1 MFCVNVKSKEFKDA
15 CSRLNI
21 HPSSLEVIVFEY
33 LNNIDSNGFPSD
45 AYIMEKLQGVQMTNA
60 SNEQIQLWE
69 KIHSKPMVFK
79 TTEQVVAKIKELS
92 KYYTPESI
100 GSYRNN
106 NGDYVI
112 TVAEPTNQEAIE
124 KEIKSI
130 LANAPRNLEGQL
142 LAPNGNPTKLTE
154 RQYAHVRT
162 KAFKKWFGDWTK
174 ITQNEDGTWNIPN
187 DVSKIIDTETGEP
200 MVVYHGTPGD
210 TFYIF
215 DISHF
220 GATDGGSLGKGF
232 YFTPDKSYAEK
243 YGVNVN
249 SYFLNVRNPIN
260 AKLNEIEA
268 FVLGSKSKEGLY
280 ERIKLQESFS
290 SQEEMEAMYAIID
303 SISQEMINEVNSTY
317 DGSYYPTKGLSEYVA
332 TASNQIKSATDN
344 VGTFSAENDDVMY
357 SYNPSSGSQ
366 SSFNTRERVKNHYL
380 RTVSSSVE
388 RSIQTIEA
396 LQKVFTN
403 VRISTADSNWSDAG
417 ELIASSEIN
426 ELAQK
431 AKARYGNLADI
442 KIKRG
447 NGYYELQ
454 ITPKSREELESFYT
468 KRVLEYVR
476 GLSNSDILNE
486 LLTIESD
493 YYEDLAYHIRAKEIP
508 VIKEQI
514 AKKNANITAQEI
526 EEAVDF
532 LVSLENNPE
541 TNLYVNTCI
550 KWLKNGVIRLP
561 QDNDAILAIFK
572 MAREEGFDVQKL
584 KHPFDV
590 IRLKIEKL
598 GKEIV
603 PGKAINPREIPQFYY
618 SHSIEEIEGVT
629 IEIYDVENS
638 YEGQTAVAQV
648 LADTAP
654 KLPDGSWVLGNFTS
668 PWCLATFNYD
678 KTTGKATPS
687 TSARDT
693 YWYRYNAGKRQIAFY
708 NGIPIGFNSSSQ
720 RKDEWWDFYDRSH
733 DSVDAS
739 FIDARE
745 RELKLNTRTL
755 SDSIRYTNLGF
766 ADVSITNDGELE
778 AIRYPVLQYTYFFRN
793 NTSYYPEFPD
803 RFSIARSLESLL
815 ISIKLDDGDIFIK
828 DVHDTINPSID
839 ESKKQQI
846 QELIMRLNEAKK
858 IVNTEMP
865 HLIEECEFFAK
876 KLTPIPKDLELEI
889 LELQKFMYEEARF
902 IYEQLEKVAT
912 SILLDIKKQ
921 KTPEEIKS
929 ETLEG
934 PKIIPPKVAEAII
947 EYEELEP
954 FERQE
959 NVPDKITAENIFV
972 DVNTARETA
981 YMEYM
986 DPIEEEELEEVTKE
1000 VNVKSKSRLFTP
1012 RIIQRLL
1019 QVVKDR
1025 DYKALYNRLYK
1036 EEVNKDLENILKEI
1050 LSTYHFEVLE
1060 GNLREV
1066 FGDDILGATDFLNKV
1081 IYLAEEGDRNAITG
1095 VEEFAHAF
1103 IKMMGSVYHKAQN
1116 RGKFPESR
1124 VYSEIRDLVEGTTLY
1139 QQVYELYKDNPQ
1151 YQREDGSIDT
1161 AKIKEEAVG
1170 QALAAVILERY
1181 QIKTKTD
1188 KSFVEKI
1195 KQWFKDLL
1203 LFFKSKFGNSKERA
1217 KLDVKLNK
1225 IADSILNGSYQKK
1238 FLNKLN
1244 DKKFKLQN
1252 YTRTILDSVEKDGG
1266 ISLGIMQDAVA
1277 CGGIIT
1283 GSLSYRMQTSVYRA
1297 EEDSLHD
1304 IDIVFPLSTHG
1315 WHTRHPFF
1323 RNPNTVRGERIRSME
1338 DMLEEVASTEPL
1350 RRFKERQ
1357 PNTTLMYA
1365 YWGDKDILVVNAII
1379 SENEALKERFMS
1391 LTGNFASRL
1400 EHFTEEE
1407 RAQIRL
1413 VDFFFNP
1420 NDNVSEDIIQDE
1432 RFNLKLA
1439 NYRHSFKAKLK
1450 YGRAKD
1456 LYDYQTLNPA
1466 NRKYIID
1473 NPNIADRQL
1482 MWQKTLTTTEESNT
1496 ETTSKTID
1504 EQFMEDNQALI
1515 SQIEDLGNIGL
1526 SSSEIKHL
1534 GEQLMWWISD
1544 HLTWLQN
1551 NPSKLEETYG
1561 IKDKDAS
1568 LMSREELASLITP
1581 SQLMTKC
1588 VEAFTKRQFKSLS
1601 QKSKVRKIANN
1612 WRALMFLS
1620 AKTFADIEGFG
1631 IIDSAAGFNVLQR
1644 IQTLTEDYNNDND
1657 IDSITE
1663 TVGDIQEHWQVEF
1676 RTIDVMNAM
1685 TPEVRLALL
1694 QCYLLN
1700 KDGNPIISEYG
1711 IKERIKPRQAVNTIL
1726 RISQGQITVEGII
1739 KKLEEN
1745 RDQYPWFD
1753 QLIARL
1759 KDESGANSNFKSA
1772 FFSTF
1777 CKPFVAYS
1785 VVRKNPS
1792 TGNYES
1798 VIVNEFPA
1806 LREAMNT
1813 ITTQYKMRQH
1823 PMLGD
1828 TLNIDT
1834 FNAVKDIYTSLKDV
1848 KFEDVN
1854 TEELIDKLTYVYN
1867 ALGYYITPDLVSNII
1882 TEGNYK
1888 TIVEN
1893 LGYII
1898 NNLTEG
1904 YTNNDGTYDPFKFG
1918 RGNRNIITSTRAI
1931 IKIITDTLED
1941 TALSSTFDN
1950 GKMYQSYVTPS
1961 YLTKL
1966 MQKFTILSEEEFKK
1980 FMQEEYGQYGGW
1992 FTDSRGEYR
2001 LSWLRALNSS
2011 PEMRAIFKHKV
2022 QLNFNKRNYM
2032 RNMTDAE
2039 YTLSV
2044 ISEFFAESDKAIG
2057 NYNVAWYRVPMLSN
2071 KPSSEFIRFIA
2082 HKGSFYKD
2090 TITDNMHD
2098 IFLQELSRIQT
2109 VRMRSKGKKDID
2121 FIKNFDTNGAKFCF
2135 LDFFNE
2141 YLNGSQK
2148 NTPFGKILNKKLEG
2162 KELTEEEKALLIS
2175 ESKKIIKEYMTAK
2188 AKEVIQKW
2196 KEQGIVE
2203 QCAKIKGINTSN
2215 IESELENFIWN
2226 DALASMNIIQMT
2238 VTDIAYYK
2246 DAEDL
2251 QKRFAQIHSPGVRGN
2266 NAARDFDNNPVTDG
2280 YHRTLYLAD
2289 FEKVKSN
2296 IIENITIVFD
2306 RRIKE
2311 AEEAKRTTE
2320 VEYFKALKESL
2331 VGEDGA
2337 YRNINVTD
2345 AQGYC
2350 CATSYRKKALIFGK
2364 WNKAREEVYKRLM
2377 EGDYSTTDL
2386 EIAFQ
2391 PLKPFVYSQIPKS
2404 SGVSNAPMG
2413 KLKTPIQNKN
2423 SEYLL
2428 ILAGAILQNE
2438 DTGKPNLLRAIN
2450 EVMEESAEK
2459 SPTMGIDTIQFASAV
2474 KSSLTGVIDINN
2486 ATSVEEAKEI
2496 IRKAI
2501 YPDYKG
2507 DWQSYIPKAE
2517 YDERTVHKIPVEDYC
2532 IQQEVPPHFRDHD
2545 QAHGSQTRAIII
2557 ADLSEGS
2564 YTIKEGIV
2572 TKTVN
2577 REEFIKE
2584 YEQTIAAN
2592 IEEDINAL
2600 ADELH
2605 LVGSS
2610 PAERNIAISRIL
2622 QREIL
2627 SNPNRY
2633 GTDLL
2638 IACSVDSNGNFRIP
2652 LGDPIQAKR
2661 VEQLLN
2667 SIIKNRISKQKL
2679 PGGPVVQVSNFGT
2692 SKQLSIVFKGKD
2704 GKSLRQRAKGESES
2718 SYKEYLQKNQAGI
2731 AYMECFAPAYT
2742 LDLFKNFM
2750 DEEGNVDIEA
2760 IEATDPELLKMVGY
2774 RIPTEDKYSIAPLK
2788 IVGFLPKEAGDGIML
2803 PYDITLINGSDFDID
2818 KMYLMRKTLPIRVKK
2833 DKEFTHHLQAE
2844 VFNKL
2849 LSKAKQSKERY
2860 NIEKL
2865 QKEAWDKV
2873 NLFFSDTS
2881 TEEKR
2886 KQLGEYYSILSK
2898 AYRKYRYETVT
2909 PKRDRDI
2916 RNNKIIDMTY
2926 EVMTHESTA
2935 DKMLNPGGF
2944 DQQKKMGYVVEA
2956 FRNLYT
2962 EEMSESAILEL
2973 WEELQSKSIDELKEL
2988 SYKDKNLCFIDT
3000 HIQFYKQNAA
3010 AGTLIGVFAVHK
3022 VAHAIL
3028 GNDGFRYNGIEHPFT
3043 IAGNTI
3049 ANGISIDPE
3058 RDFTEQYIG
3067 KVLGS
3072 LVASAADAVK
3082 DPILNLMNINNNTA
3096 TVLCTMVRL
3105 GIPFDTAAMFL
3116 SQRSVAEIL
3125 QKHAKESLSS
3135 PTSLNEIIKKELK
3148 TLETEETITE
3158 NSEINTAELTREE
3171 LIVGLVTDNKAI
3183 KYKVLKMLSSLL
3195 DISKDVKSLSYPT
3208 RFNSIS
3214 NAVGPLIIDNLMMEY
3229 KLKKFPET
3237 ITSRDEVKI
3246 DLEGLLA
3253 RHPML
3258 KQFHRTVRMA
3268 AHIFHDMPAN
3278 SANFRDLLSNLPK
3291 NLKSRVTSDRK
3302 LLSMLSDFY
3311 QSYMLVSSET
3321 IDSSKLMWYID
3332 KYPAEFIKLLKEDES
3347 LKSNPLCAAIRLD
3360 VAKQSGRPILKI
3372 DTTGVDSDYK
3382 ESLMSGWAD
3391 LVKTH
3396 PNVAKD
3402 LFIYNFFRGGVV
3414 FNPQTFMG
3422 LVPYQVKENIEGY
3435 NESYSNPARIEPY
3448 IVIDQFI
3455 RNYSSNNQIIPT
3467 IKNLEGLSKLDKP
3480 VKLGDTVTIE
3490 NSKDLSAIGESTYFK
3505 VKSGNSYML
3514 FRVISNSKY
3523 SKVITR
3529 IAPLGNNGEY
3539 LELSTEEIKNSAEVS
3554 ALSDS
3559 VEEIDNG
3566 IGVINGSD
3574 AETEEVI
3581 TINDVT
3587 YTDET
3592 FTQFWSGK
3600 SEAEAREFTK
3610 KLKGQSSAYLSKIVS
3625 ILESKGIK
3633 VTEEMQNK
3641 IKELYNLTC

>member
-1 MFCVNVKSKEFKDA
+1 MFCVNVKSKEFKEA

-21 HPSSLEVIVFEY
+21 HPSSLEVIVFQY
-33 LNNIDSNGFPSD
+33 LNNIGPESFPSDEYIMSKLEGKAMTDASESQILLWEKAYSTSKVFSDRANVGAFIKEASKYFSPDSISIHRNNEGQYVARVTRPENNIDTLSTESDDIRFNIQTEEEIYDVLEFLSKKLKDSNGVS
-45 AYIMEKLQGVQMTNA
+45 L
-60 SNEQIQLWE
+60 
-69 KIHSKPMVFK
+69 IHKY
-79 TTEQVVAKIKELS
+79 EEEYYLS
-92 KYYTPESI
+92 KTAFGGMSSVSVGEAYDKIQTQLEYALTCYNLPINLFNITQGKSSRRITINNEALKDTISRNETLASLE
-100 GSYRNN
+100 GSFKS
-106 NGDYVI
+106 
-112 TVAEPTNQEAIE
+112 
-124 KEIKSI
+124 KEEYKKVKSI
-130 LANAPRNLEGQL
+130 LEFLAN
-142 LAPNGNPTKLTE
+142 K
-154 RQYAHVRT
+154 
-162 KAFKKWFGDWTK
+162 
-174 ITQNEDGTWNIPN
+174 
-187 DVSKIIDTETGEP
+187 TG
-200 MVVYHGTPGD
+200 
-210 TFYIF
+210 
-215 DISHF
+215 
-220 GATDGGSLGKGF
+220 L
-232 YFTPDKSYAEK
+232 K
-243 YGVNVN
+243 Y
-249 SYFLNVRNPIN
+249 
-260 AKLNEIEA
+260 EI
-268 FVLGSKSKEGLY
+268 
-280 ERIKLQESFS
+280 
-290 SQEEMEAMYAIID
+290 
-303 SISQEMINEVNSTY
+303 ISQEKAKE
-317 DGSYYPTKGLSEYVA
+317 LL
-332 TASNQIKSATDN
+332 KSKKIDN
-344 VGTFSAENDDVMY
+344 VNAFVQGDTCYFIEGRQLNVDIATEEMLHPFVASIRQLNTAAFKSLLRDAQRAFPRLRLEIARNYKGRPIEEIQEELVTQALSRAFREDIKN
-357 SYNPSSGSQ
+357 NPEGHSIKKL
-366 SSFNTRERVKNHYL
+366 VKNFIN
-380 RTVSSSVE
+380 RIVE
-388 RSIQTIEA
+388 IFQSFFGENNSEVITEYKTIVDEILEKEEITA
-396 LQKVFTN
+396 QDLQ
-403 VRISTADSNWSDAG
+403 ST
-417 ELIASSEIN
+417 ITIN
-426 ELAQK
+426 ELAEIVNSGLK
-431 AKARYGNLADI
+431 LYSPNIEGTRMNVESS
-442 KIKRG
+442 
-447 NGYYELQ
+447 YEL
-454 ITPKSREELESFYT
+454 
-468 KRVLEYVR
+468 
-476 GLSNSDILNE
+476 
-486 LLTIESD
+486 
-493 YYEDLAYHIRAKEIP
+493 
-508 VIKEQI
+508 
-514 AKKNANITAQEI
+514 
-526 EEAVDF
+526 
-532 LVSLENNPE
+532 E
-541 TNLYVNTCI
+541 T
-550 KWLKNGVIRLP
+550 
-561 QDNDAILAIFK
+561 
-572 MAREEGFDVQKL
+572 
-584 KHPFDV
+584 
-590 IRLKIEKL
+590 
-598 GKEIV
+598 
-603 PGKAINPREIPQFYY
+603 
-618 SHSIEEIEGVT
+618 
-629 IEIYDVENS
+629 
-638 YEGQTAVAQV
+638 
-648 LADTAP
+648 
-654 KLPDGSWVLGNFTS
+654 
-668 PWCLATFNYD
+668 
-678 KTTGKATPS
+678 
-687 TSARDT
+687 
-693 YWYRYNAGKRQIAFY
+693 
-708 NGIPIGFNSSSQ
+708 
-720 RKDEWWDFYDRSH
+720 
-733 DSVDAS
+733 
-739 FIDARE
+739 
-745 RELKLNTRTL
+745 
-755 SDSIRYTNLGF
+755 
-766 ADVSITNDGELE
+766 
-778 AIRYPVLQYTYFFRN
+778 
-793 NTSYYPEFPD
+793 
-803 RFSIARSLESLL
+803 
-815 ISIKLDDGDIFIK
+815 
-828 DVHDTINPSID
+828 
-839 ESKKQQI
+839 
-846 QELIMRLNEAKK
+846 
-858 IVNTEMP
+858 
-865 HLIEECEFFAK
+865 
-876 KLTPIPKDLELEI
+876 
-889 LELQKFMYEEARF
+889 
-902 IYEQLEKVAT
+902 
-912 SILLDIKKQ
+912 
-921 KTPEEIKS
+921 
-929 ETLEG
+929 
-934 PKIIPPKVAEAII
+934 
-947 EYEELEP
+947 
-954 FERQE
+954 
-959 NVPDKITAENIFV
+959 
-972 DVNTARETA
+972 
-981 YMEYM
+981 
-986 DPIEEEELEEVTKE
+986 
-1000 VNVKSKSRLFTP
+1000 
-1012 RIIQRLL
+1012 
-1019 QVVKDR
+1019 
-1025 DYKALYNRLYK
+1025 
-1036 EEVNKDLENILKEI
+1036 
-1050 LSTYHFEVLE
+1050 
-1060 GNLREV
+1060 
-1066 FGDDILGATDFLNKV
+1066 
-1081 IYLAEEGDRNAITG
+1081 
-1095 VEEFAHAF
+1095 
-1103 IKMMGSVYHKAQN
+1103 
-1116 RGKFPESR
+1116 
-1124 VYSEIRDLVEGTTLY
+1124 
-1139 QQVYELYKDNPQ
+1139 
-1151 YQREDGSIDT
+1151 
-1161 AKIKEEAVG
+1161 
-1170 QALAAVILERY
+1170 
-1181 QIKTKTD
+1181 
-1188 KSFVEKI
+1188 
-1195 KQWFKDLL
+1195 
-1203 LFFKSKFGNSKERA
+1203 
-1217 KLDVKLNK
+1217 
-1225 IADSILNGSYQKK
+1225 
-1238 FLNKLN
+1238 
-1244 DKKFKLQN
+1244 
-1252 YTRTILDSVEKDGG
+1252 
-1266 ISLGIMQDAVA
+1266 
-1277 CGGIIT
+1277 
-1283 GSLSYRMQTSVYRA
+1283 
-1297 EEDSLHD
+1297 
-1304 IDIVFPLSTHG
+1304 
-1315 WHTRHPFF
+1315 
-1323 RNPNTVRGERIRSME
+1323 
-1338 DMLEEVASTEPL
+1338 
-1350 RRFKERQ
+1350 
-1357 PNTTLMYA
+1357 
-1365 YWGDKDILVVNAII
+1365 
-1379 SENEALKERFMS
+1379 
-1391 LTGNFASRL
+1391 
-1400 EHFTEEE
+1400 
-1407 RAQIRL
+1407 
-1413 VDFFFNP
+1413 
-1420 NDNVSEDIIQDE
+1420 
-1432 RFNLKLA
+1432 
-1439 NYRHSFKAKLK
+1439 
-1450 YGRAKD
+1450 
-1456 LYDYQTLNPA
+1456 
-1466 NRKYIID
+1466 
-1473 NPNIADRQL
+1473 
-1482 MWQKTLTTTEESNT
+1482 
-1496 ETTSKTID
+1496 KTID
-1504 EQFMEDNQALI
+1504 EQYMEDSTALI

-1526 SSSEIKHL
+1526 SPSEIKHL

-1568 LMSREELASLITP
+1568 LMSREELTALITP

-1676 RTIDVMNAM
+1676 RTIDVMNTM

-1694 QCYLLN
+1694 QCYLLD
-1700 KDGNPIISEYG
+1700 KDGNPVISEFG

-1726 RISQGQITVEGII
+1726 RIAQGQITVEGMV
-1739 KKLEEN
+1739 KKLKEN

-1759 KDESGANSNFKSA
+1759 EDQSGANSNFKSA

-1792 TGNYES
+1792 TGVYES

-1828 TLNIDT
+1828 TLNMDT

-1848 KFEDVN
+1848 KFADVN
-1854 TEELIDKLTYVYN
+1854 VEELVDKLTYIYN
-1867 ALGYYITPDLVSNII
+1867 ALGYYVTPDLVSNII
-1882 TEGNYK
+1882 TESNYK

-1904 YTNNDGTYDPFKFG
+1904 YTKDNGTYDPFKFG

-1966 MQKFTILSEEEFKK
+1966 MQKFTILSDEEFKK
-1980 FMQEEYGQYGGW
+1980 FMQEEYGQYKGW
-1992 FTDSRGEYR
+1992 FTDSKGEYR

-2022 QLNFNKRNYM
+2022 QLNFNKHNYM
-2032 RNMTDAE
+2032 KNMTDAE

-2044 ISEFFAESDKAIG
+2044 ISEFFAESDKDIG

-2090 TITDNMHD
+2090 TITNNMHD

-2109 VRMRSKGKKDID
+2109 VRMRNKGKEDID

-2148 NTPFGKILNKKLEG
+2148 TSTFGRILNKKLEG
-2162 KELTEEEKALLIS
+2162 KELTEEEKSILI
-2175 ESKKIIKEYMTAK
+2175 EDSKKIIKEYMEAK
-2188 AKEVIQKW
+2188 AKGIIQEW
-2196 KEQGIVE
+2196 KAQGIVA
-2203 QCAKIKGINTSN
+2203 QCSKIKGINPAN

-2226 DALASMNIIQMT
+2226 DTLASMNIIQMT

-2266 NAARDFDNNPVTDG
+2266 NDARDFSNNKVTDG
-2280 YHRTLYLAD
+2280 YHRTVYLAD
-2289 FEKVKSN
+2289 FEKVISN
-2296 IIENITIVFD
+2296 VIENITIVFD
-2306 RRIKE
+2306 RKIKE
-2311 AEEAKRTTE
+2311 AEDAGRTTE
-2320 VEYFKALKESL
+2320 AESLKALKESL
-2331 VGEDGA
+2331 VGEKGA

-2350 CATSYRKKALIFGK
+2350 CATSYRKKAFIFGK
-2364 WNKAREEVYKRLM
+2364 WNKAKEEVYNRLM
-2377 EGDYSTTDL
+2377 QGDYTSTDL

-2404 SGVSNAPMG
+2404 SGVADAPMG

-2428 ILAGAILQNE
+2428 LLAGAILQNE

-2474 KSSLTGVIDINN
+2474 KSSLTGVIDIND
-2486 ATSVEEAKEI
+2486 ASSVEEAKER

-2507 DWQSYIPKAE
+2507 DWKSYTPKVD
-2517 YDERTVHKIPVEDYC
+2517 YDERTVRKIPVEDYC

-2557 ADLSEGS
+2557 ADLAEGN
-2564 YTIKEGIV
+2564 YVIREGKTTRIV
-2572 TKTVN
+2572 KK
-2577 REEFIKE
+2577 EEFIKE
-2584 YEQTIAAN
+2584 YEKTIAAN

-2600 ADELH
+2600 AEELH
-2605 LVGSS
+2605 LVGGS

-2638 IACSVDSNGNFRIP
+2638 VACSVDSNGNFRIP
-2652 LGDPIQAKR
+2652 LGDPVQAKR
-2661 VEQLLN
+2661 VEQLIN
-2667 SIIKNRISKQKL
+2667 SIVKNRISKQKL

-2692 SKQLSIVFKGKD
+2692 SRRLSIRFNAKSGNVLDTFEEWSSKKENKGK
-2704 GKSLRQRAKGESES
+2704 SIEE
-2718 SYKEYLQKNQAGI
+2718 YKEYIKENQAGI

-2750 DEEGNVDIEA
+2750 DENGNVDIEA

-2818 KMYLMRKTLPIRVKK
+2818 KMYLMRKILPIRAKK
-2833 DKEFTHHLQAE
+2833 D
-2844 VFNKL
+2844 
-2849 LSKAKQSKERY
+2849 
-2860 NIEKL
+2860 
-2865 QKEAWDKV
+2865 
-2873 NLFFSDTS
+2873 
-2881 TEEKR
+2881 
-2886 KQLGEYYSILSK
+2886 GG
-2898 AYRKYRYETVT
+2898 YETVT
-2909 PKRDRDI
+2909 PTRDRDI
-2916 RNNKIIDMTY
+2916 RNNKILDMTY
-2926 EVMTHESTA
+2926 EVMTHETTA

-2944 DQQKKMGYVVEA
+2944 DQQKKMGYAVEA
-2956 FRNLYT
+2956 FRNLYR
-2962 EEMSESAILEL
+2962 ENMSESEVLKL

-3028 GNDGFRYNGIEHPFT
+3028 GNDGFRYNGIESPFT

-3049 ANGISIDPE
+3049 SGGISIDPE
-3058 RDFTEQYIG
+3058 RDFTGQYIG

-3096 TVLCTMVRL
+3096 TVLCTMIRL

-3116 SQRSVAEIL
+3116 SQKSIAEIL
-3125 QKHAKESLSS
+3125 QKHAKESLDS
-3135 PTSLNEIIKKELK
+3135 PTSLNEVIKKELK
-3148 TLETEETITE
+3148 AIESEDTITA
-3158 NSEINTAELTREE
+3158 NSEINTSELTKEE
-3171 LIVGLVTDNKAI
+3171 LVVGLVTDNKAI

-3237 ITSRDEVKI
+3237 ITSRDGDKI
-3246 DLEGLLA
+3246 TLDDFLS

-3258 KQFHRTVRMA
+3258 KQFHRTVKMA
-3268 AHIFHDMPAN
+3268 SHIFHDMPAN
-3278 SANFRDLLSNLPK
+3278 SLNFRDLLSNLPK
-3291 NLKSRVTSDRK
+3291 NLKSRITSDRK

-3311 QSYMLVSSET
+3311 QSYMLISSEA

-3402 LFIYNFFRGGVV
+3402 LFIYNFFRGGIV

-3455 RNYSSNNQIIPT
+3455 RNYSSNNQIVPT
-3467 IKNLEGLSKLDKP
+3467 IKSLEGLNKLDKP
-3480 VKLGDTVTIE
+3480 VKVGDTVTIE
-3490 NSKDLSAIGESTYFK
+3490 NSKDLDAIGESTYFK
-3505 VKSGNSYML
+3505 IKSGNSYIL
-3514 FRVISNSKY
+3514 FKVTSSSKY

-3529 IAPLGNNGEY
+3529 ITPLGNNSEY
-3539 LELSTEEIKNSAEVS
+3539 LELSIDEIRNSAEITS
-3554 ALSDS
+3554 LTDS
-3559 VEEIDNG
+3559 TEESDNG

-3574 AETEEVI
+3574 TEVEETI

-3600 SEAEAREFTK
+3600 SETESKVFTK
-3610 KLKGQSSAYLSKIVS
+3610 KLKGQSSAYLSRIVS

>member
-33 LNNIDSNGFPSD
+33 LNNVDSNGFPSD
-45 AYIMEKLQGVQMTNA
+45 SYIMEKLQGIPMTNA

-69 KIHSKPMVFK
+69 KVHSKPVVVK
-79 TTEQVVAKIKELS
+79 ATEQATNKIKELS

-100 GSYRNN
+100 SSYRNN

-112 TVAEPTNQEAIE
+112 TIAEPINQESIE

-130 LANAPRNLEGQL
+130 LANAPKNSEGQL
-142 LAPNGNPTKLTE
+142 LAPNGKPTKLSE
-154 RQYAHVRT
+154 RQYAQVRT
-162 KAFKKWFGDWTK
+162 TEFKKWFGDWTK
-174 ITQNEDGTWNIPN
+174 ITQNEDGTWNIPD
-187 DVSKIIDTETGEP
+187 DVSKVIDSKTGEP
-200 MVVYHGTPGD
+200 KVVYHSSNIKNIN
-210 TFYIF
+210 IF
-215 DISHF
+215 RPSLSKFGF
-220 GATDGGSLGKGF
+220 GAGIFFSDSEEYSKFVTHTKFTYALFLGIKNPINTNNLEREKTSDLFLLEEPRSIQDWVEKFGTEEGYLEYFNSIKQRDGIIGE
-232 YFTPDKSYAEK
+232 DAEK
-243 YGVNVN
+243 PSRYKGTVEYV
-249 SYFLNVRNPIN
+249 VRNP
-260 AKLNEIEA
+260 
-268 FVLGSKSKEGLY
+268 
-280 ERIKLQESFS
+280 
-290 SQEEMEAMYAIID
+290 
-303 SISQEMINEVNSTY
+303 
-317 DGSYYPTKGLSEYVA
+317 
-332 TASNQIKSATDN
+332 NQIKSAIDN
-344 VGTFSAENDDVMY
+344 VGTFSTESDDIKFNIQTEEEI
-357 SYNPSSGSQ
+357 YNVLDFLSKTLKDPNGVRLIHKYEGEYYISKTAFGGM
-366 SSFNTRERVKNHYL
+366 
-380 RTVSSSVE
+380 SSVSVE
-388 RSIQTIEA
+388 EEYDKIQTQLEYALIRYNLPINLFNIIQGRASRRITINEGALKDTISRNETLASLEKSFESKEEYKKVKYILEFLANKTGLKYEIVSQEKAKELLKSRKINNVNAFVQRDTCYFIEGKQLNVDITA
-396 LQKVFTN
+396 EEMLHPFVASIRQTN
-403 VRISTADSNWSDAG
+403 PAAFKSLLRDAQRAFPRLRLEIARDYKG
-417 ELIASSEIN
+417 RAIEEIHEELITQALSRAFRENIKNNPEGNSIKELIKNFVNRIVEIFQSFFGENNSEVITEYKTRVDEILEREEISAQDLQSTITIN
-426 ELAQK
+426 ELA
-431 AKARYGNLADI
+431 
-442 KIKRG
+442 
-447 NGYYELQ
+447 
-454 ITPKSREELESFYT
+454 
-468 KRVLEYVR
+468 
-476 GLSNSDILNE
+476 
-486 LLTIESD
+486 
-493 YYEDLAYHIRAKEIP
+493 
-508 VIKEQI
+508 
-514 AKKNANITAQEI
+514 
-526 EEAVDF
+526 
-532 LVSLENNPE
+532 
-541 TNLYVNTCI
+541 
-550 KWLKNGVIRLP
+550 
-561 QDNDAILAIFK
+561 
-572 MAREEGFDVQKL
+572 
-584 KHPFDV
+584 
-590 IRLKIEKL
+590 
-598 GKEIV
+598 
-603 PGKAINPREIPQFYY
+603 
-618 SHSIEEIEGVT
+618 
-629 IEIYDVENS
+629 
-638 YEGQTAVAQV
+638 
-648 LADTAP
+648 
-654 KLPDGSWVLGNFTS
+654 
-668 PWCLATFNYD
+668 
-678 KTTGKATPS
+678 
-687 TSARDT
+687 
-693 YWYRYNAGKRQIAFY
+693 
-708 NGIPIGFNSSSQ
+708 
-720 RKDEWWDFYDRSH
+720 
-733 DSVDAS
+733 
-739 FIDARE
+739 
-745 RELKLNTRTL
+745 
-755 SDSIRYTNLGF
+755 
-766 ADVSITNDGELE
+766 
-778 AIRYPVLQYTYFFRN
+778 
-793 NTSYYPEFPD
+793 
-803 RFSIARSLESLL
+803 
-815 ISIKLDDGDIFIK
+815 
-828 DVHDTINPSID
+828 
-839 ESKKQQI
+839 
-846 QELIMRLNEAKK
+846 K
-858 IVNTEMP
+858 IVNSGLKLYSP
-865 HLIEECEFFAK
+865 NIESTR
-876 KLTPIPKDLELEI
+876 LNLE
-889 LELQKFMYEEARF
+889 
-902 IYEQLEKVAT
+902 
-912 SILLDIKKQ
+912 
-921 KTPEEIKS
+921 
-929 ETLEG
+929 
-934 PKIIPPKVAEAII
+934 
-947 EYEELEP
+947 
-954 FERQE
+954 
-959 NVPDKITAENIFV
+959 
-972 DVNTARETA
+972 
-981 YMEYM
+981 
-986 DPIEEEELEEVTKE
+986 
-1000 VNVKSKSRLFTP
+1000 
-1012 RIIQRLL
+1012 
-1019 QVVKDR
+1019 
-1025 DYKALYNRLYK
+1025 
-1036 EEVNKDLENILKEI
+1036 
-1050 LSTYHFEVLE
+1050 
-1060 GNLREV
+1060 
-1066 FGDDILGATDFLNKV
+1066 
-1081 IYLAEEGDRNAITG
+1081 
-1095 VEEFAHAF
+1095 
-1103 IKMMGSVYHKAQN
+1103 
-1116 RGKFPESR
+1116 
-1124 VYSEIRDLVEGTTLY
+1124 
-1139 QQVYELYKDNPQ
+1139 
-1151 YQREDGSIDT
+1151 
-1161 AKIKEEAVG
+1161 
-1170 QALAAVILERY
+1170 
-1181 QIKTKTD
+1181 
-1188 KSFVEKI
+1188 
-1195 KQWFKDLL
+1195 
-1203 LFFKSKFGNSKERA
+1203 
-1217 KLDVKLNK
+1217 
-1225 IADSILNGSYQKK
+1225 
-1238 FLNKLN
+1238 
-1244 DKKFKLQN
+1244 
-1252 YTRTILDSVEKDGG
+1252 
-1266 ISLGIMQDAVA
+1266 
-1277 CGGIIT
+1277 
-1283 GSLSYRMQTSVYRA
+1283 
-1297 EEDSLHD
+1297 
-1304 IDIVFPLSTHG
+1304 
-1315 WHTRHPFF
+1315 
-1323 RNPNTVRGERIRSME
+1323 
-1338 DMLEEVASTEPL
+1338 STE
-1350 RRFKERQ
+1350 
-1357 PNTTLMYA
+1357 
-1365 YWGDKDILVVNAII
+1365 I
-1379 SENEALKERFMS
+1379 
-1391 LTGNFASRL
+1391 
-1400 EHFTEEE
+1400 
-1407 RAQIRL
+1407 
-1413 VDFFFNP
+1413 
-1420 NDNVSEDIIQDE
+1420 
-1432 RFNLKLA
+1432 
-1439 NYRHSFKAKLK
+1439 
-1450 YGRAKD
+1450 
-1456 LYDYQTLNPA
+1456 
-1466 NRKYIID
+1466 
-1473 NPNIADRQL
+1473 
-1482 MWQKTLTTTEESNT
+1482 
-1496 ETTSKTID
+1496 TSKTID
-1504 EQFMEDNQALI
+1504 EQFIEDNQALI

-1694 QCYLLN
+1694 QCYLLD

-1753 QLIARL
+1753 QLVARL

-1828 TLNIDT
+1828 TLNKDT
-1834 FNAVKDIYTSLKDV
+1834 FNAIKDIYTSLKDV
-1848 KFEDVN
+1848 KFEDIN

-1918 RGNRNIITSTRAI
+1918 KNNKNIITSTRAI

-1941 TALSSTFDN
+1941 TVLSSTFDN

-2044 ISEFFAESDKAIG
+2044 ISEFFAESDKAVG

-2109 VRMRSKGKKDID
+2109 VRMRNKGKKDID

-2135 LDFFNE
+2135 LDFFND

-2148 NTPFGKILNKKLEG
+2148 NTSFGKILNKKLEG
-2162 KELTEEEKALLIS
+2162 KEPTEEEKALLIS
-2175 ESKKIIKEYMTAK
+2175 ESKQIIKEYMTAK

-2196 KEQGIVE
+2196 KEQGIVG

-2226 DALASMNIIQMT
+2226 DTLASMNIIQMT

-2266 NAARDFDNNPVTDG
+2266 NAARDFDNKLVTDG

-2296 IIENITIVFD
+2296 IIENIIIVFD

-2311 AEEAKRTTE
+2311 AEEAKRTAE
-2320 VEYFKALKESL
+2320 IEYLKVLKESL
-2331 VGEDGA
+2331 VGENGA
-2337 YRNINVTD
+2337 YRDINVTD

-2350 CATSYRKKALIFGK
+2350 CATSYRKKAFIFGK
-2364 WNKAREEVYKRLM
+2364 WNKAKEEVYKRLIQS
-2377 EGDYSTTDL
+2377 DYSTTDL

-2404 SGVSNAPMG
+2404 SGVSNAPMR
-2413 KLKTPIQNKN
+2413 KLKNPIQNKN

-2428 ILAGAILQNE
+2428 LLAGAILQNE

-2507 DWQSYIPKAE
+2507 DWESYTPKVD

-2557 ADLSEGS
+2557 ADLLEGS
-2564 YTIKEGIV
+2564 YTIKEGTV

-2577 REEFIKE
+2577 REEFIRE

-2652 LGDPIQAKR
+2652 LGDPVQAKR

-2692 SKQLSIVFKGKD
+2692 SRQLNIVFKGKD
-2704 GKSLRQRAKGESES
+2704 GKPLRQRAKGESES

-2750 DEEGNVDIEA
+2750 DEDGNVDIEA

-2818 KMYLMRKTLPIRVKK
+2818 KMYLMRKTLPIRAKK
-2833 DKEFTHHLQAE
+2833 
-2844 VFNKL
+2844 
-2849 LSKAKQSKERY
+2849 
-2860 NIEKL
+2860 
-2865 QKEAWDKV
+2865 
-2873 NLFFSDTS
+2873 
-2881 TEEKR
+2881 
-2886 KQLGEYYSILSK
+2886 GGG
-2898 AYRKYRYETVT
+2898 YETVT

-2926 EVMTHESTA
+2926 EVMTHESTV

-2944 DQQKKMGYVVEA
+2944 DQQKKMGYAVEA

-2962 EEMSESAILEL
+2962 EEMSESALLKL

-3116 SQRSVAEIL
+3116 SQKSVTETL

-3135 PTSLNEIIKKELK
+3135 PMSLNEIIKKELK
-3148 TLETEETITE
+3148 ALETEETITE
-3158 NSEINTAELTREE
+3158 NSEINTAELTKEE
-3171 LIVGLVTDNKAI
+3171 LVVGLVTDNKAI

-3229 KLKKFPET
+3229 KLKNFPET

-3246 DLEGLLA
+3246 DLEGFLA

-3268 AHIFHDMPAN
+3268 SHIFHDMPAN

-3291 NLKSRVTSDRK
+3291 NLKSRITSDRK

-3311 QSYMLVSSET
+3311 QSYMLISSET

-3347 LKSNPLCAAIRLD
+3347 LKSNPLCAAVRLD

-3435 NESYSNPARIEPY
+3435 NKSYSDPARIEPY

-3455 RNYSSNNQIIPT
+3455 RNYSSNNQIVPIIET
-3467 IKNLEGLSKLDKP
+3467 LEDLNKLDKP

-3490 NSKDLSAIGESTYFK
+3490 NNKDLSAIGESTYFK
-3505 VKSGNSYML
+3505 VKSGKSYML
-3514 FRVISNSKY
+3514 FRVTSNSKY

-3529 IAPLGNNGEY
+3529 IDPLGNNGEY
-3539 LELSTEEIKNSAEVS
+3539 LELNTEEIKNSAEVS

-3559 VEEIDNG
+3559 IEKIDNG

-3574 AETEEVI
+3574 TETEEVI

-3600 SEAEAREFTK
+3600 SETEAKEFTK

>member
-1 MFCVNVKSKEFKDA
+1 MFCVNVKSKEFKEA

-21 HPSSLEVIVFEY
+21 HPSSLEVIVFQY
-33 LNNIDSNGFPSD
+33 LNNIDAESFPSD
-45 AYIMEKLQGVQMTNA
+45 EYIMSKLEGKAMTDA
-60 SNEQIQLWE
+60 SESQILLWE
-69 KIHSKPMVFK
+69 KAYSTPK
-79 TTEQVVAKIKELS
+79 TFSDRDSLEAFIKEAS
-92 KYYTPESI
+92 KYFSPDSI
-100 GSYRNN
+100 SIHRNN
-106 NGDYVI
+106 EGQYVARV
-112 TVAEPTNQEAIE
+112 TKPENRAAYE
-124 KEIKSI
+124 KELKRI
-130 LANAPRNLEGQL
+130 LDNAPRNEQGQL
-142 LAPNGNPTKLTE
+142 LAPNGKPTKLSE
-154 RQYAHVRT
+154 RQYAQVRT
-162 KAFKKWFGDWTK
+162 KAFKEWFGDWTK
-174 ITQNEDGTWNIPN
+174 ITQNEDATWNIPN
-187 DVSKIIDTETGEP
+187 DVSKVIDPETGEP
-200 MVVYHGTPGD
+200 MVVYHHTDNPNLTEFSTDFPNYFSQSKGGTKKA
-210 TFYIF
+210 IF
-215 DISHF
+215 FDENPSGTLERKYDI
-220 GATDGGSLGKGF
+220 
-232 YFTPDKSYAEK
+232 P
-243 YGVNVN
+243 V
-249 SYFLNVRNPIN
+249 FLNIRNLTTYVGTKEDLHKKGTDYTAVVN
-260 AKLNEIEA
+260 ESAARDERFGGLHMSKFDDNRLLN
-268 FVLGSKSKEGLY
+268 
-280 ERIKLQESFS
+280 QEVW
-290 SQEEMEAMYAIID
+290 IIHD
-303 SISQEMINEVNSTY
+303 ANNV
-317 DGSYYPTKGLSEYVA
+317 
-332 TASNQIKSATDN
+332 KSATNN
-344 VGTFSAENDDVMY
+344 VGTFSTESDDIMY
-357 SYNPSSGSQ
+357 SYDPSSRS
-366 SSFNTRERVKNHYL
+366 SVSFNTRERVRNHYL
-380 RTVSSSVE
+380 RTVSTSVE

-396 LQKVFTN
+396 LQKVFSN
-403 VRISTADSNWSDAG
+403 IRISTADSNMSDANG
-417 ELIASSEIN
+417 FSAMED
-426 ELAQK
+426 AQK
-431 AKARYGNLADI
+431 LAAQARLKYGNLAEVRVI
-442 KIKRG
+442 EKK
-447 NGYYELQ
+447 GYIELQ
-454 ITPKSREELESFYT
+454 ITPKSKEELEKFYT
-468 KRVLEYVR
+468 NRVYEYIR
-476 GLSNSDILNE
+476 NLSNEDILNE

-493 YYEDLAYHIRAKEIP
+493 YYDDLAYHIKAKDIP
-508 VIKEQI
+508 VVKEQI

-526 EEAVDF
+526 EEAIDF

-590 IRLKIEKL
+590 IRLKIEKN
-598 GKEIV
+598 KKSII
-603 PGKAINPREIPQFYY
+603 PGKATNPREIPQFSY
-618 SHSIEEIEGVT
+618 SRSIETEEGIIEV
-629 IEIYDVENS
+629 YDVEDS
-638 YEGQTAVAQV
+638 YEGQAAVCQA
-648 LADTAP
+648 LADASP
-654 KLPDGSWVLGNFTS
+654 KGEDGSWILGDFSS
-668 PWCLATFNYD
+668 PWCLSTFNYD
-678 KTTGKATPS
+678 KNTGKATP
-687 TSARDT
+687 THGAVHT
-693 YWYRYNAGKRQIAFY
+693 FWPRYDKGKRQIAFH
-708 NGIPIGFNSSSQ
+708 NGMPVGFNSTD
-720 RKDEWWDFYDRSH
+720 KIDYGDEWWDYW
-733 DSVDAS
+733 DSPKTYLDAS
-739 FIDARE
+739 NITSRNRINNE
-745 RELKLNTRTL
+745 MQPISESLMK
-755 SDSIRYTNLGF
+755 TNLGF
-766 ADVSITNDGELE
+766 ANVYIDAGGEVYNISYNQGNYSFVFINNQGHIPN
-778 AIRYPVLQYTYFFRN
+778 IRVP
-793 NTSYYPEFPD
+793 
-803 RFSIARSLESLL
+803 FSIFSPSSSFNCHVAIFNSTGEIEITYKRKRIHIAIPQSRVEEIRKLSKLLMSKHEEFKEIKKTLENKCKPFAERLLPIPSELLNEIMTFSEEAQGEVDDIIKKLKKESEIILNDVENYIIEEERKKEEEARIVSPDIAEAVLESL
-815 ISIKLDDGDIFIK
+815 
-828 DVHDTINPSID
+828 
-839 ESKKQQI
+839 E
-846 QELIMRLNEAKK
+846 
-858 IVNTEMP
+858 
-865 HLIEECEFFAK
+865 
-876 KLTPIPKDLELEI
+876 DLEEGYI
-889 LELQKFMYEEARF
+889 EPREPMYVEPENRDTR
-902 IYEQLEKVAT
+902 V
-912 SILLDIKKQ
+912 
-921 KTPEEIKS
+921 TPEEYA
-929 ETLEG
+929 THT
-934 PKIIPPKVAEAII
+934 
-947 EYEELEP
+947 EE
-954 FERQE
+954 
-959 NVPDKITAENIFV
+959 
-972 DVNTARETA
+972 
-981 YMEYM
+981 M
-986 DPIEEEELEEVTKE
+986 DPIEENILNSTTEKI
-1000 VNVKSKSRLFTP
+1000 NKKSKYRRFTP
-1012 RIIQRLL
+1012 KILQRIL
-1019 QVVKDR
+1019 QSIKDI
-1025 DYKALYNRLYK
+1025 DYKSSYNRHYQ
-1036 EEVNKDLENILKEI
+1036 ETVNQDLEAKLKDILKH
-1050 LSTYHFEVLE
+1050 YHFEVLE
-1060 GNLREV
+1060 TSMREV

-1081 IYLAEEGDRNAITG
+1081 IYLAERGDRNAITG

-1103 IKMMGSVYHKAQN
+1103 VKMMGSIYHKPEN
-1116 RGKFPESR
+1116 RERFPETKI
-1124 VYSEIRDLVEGTTLY
+1124 YSEIRDEIGNTSLY
-1139 QQVYELYKDNPQ
+1139 QQVLERYSSDPQ
-1151 YQREDGSIDT
+1151 YQHEDGSPNLP
-1161 AKIKEEAVG
+1161 KIKEEAIG
-1170 QALAAVILERY
+1170 QALAAVLLDRY
-1181 QIKTKTD
+1181 EAKNRKD
-1188 KSFVEKI
+1188 KSFFDKI
-1195 KQWFKDLL
+1195 KQWFRDILTK
-1203 LFFKSKFGNSKERA
+1203 FKAIFVNSA
-1217 KLDVKLNK
+1217 YLDKQLMS
-1225 IADSILNGSYQKK
+1225 IADSILDGTYHKK
-1238 FLNKLN
+1238 FLQKVN
-1244 DKKFKLQN
+1244 DGNYKLQN
-1252 YTRTILDSVEKDGG
+1252 YTETIENSVAEDGG
-1266 ISLGIMQDAVA
+1266 LSLSIMQDAVA

-1283 GSLSYRMQTSVYRA
+1283 GSLSYRMQTPVYRA

-1315 WHTRHPFF
+1315 WHNRHPFF
-1323 RNPNTVRGERIRSME
+1323 RNPNTVREGRMRSME
-1338 DMLEEVASTEPL
+1338 EMLEEVNSTEPI

-1400 EHFTEEE
+1400 EHFTAEE
-1407 RAQIRL
+1407 REQIKL
-1413 VDFFFNP
+1413 VDFFFDP
-1420 NDNVSEDIIQDE
+1420 NNKVSEDTIQDE
-1432 RFNLKLA
+1432 RFDLKLA

-1456 LYDYQTLNPA
+1456 LYDYQTLNPV
-1466 NRKYIID
+1466 NRRYIID

-1482 MWQKTLTTTEESNT
+1482 MWQKKLETLDSTESNNPETEESST
-1496 ETTSKTID
+1496 GAVSKTID
-1504 EQFMEDNQALI
+1504 EQYMEGSTALI

-1526 SSSEIKHL
+1526 SPSEIKHL

-1561 IKDKDAS
+1561 IKGKDAS
-1568 LMSREELASLITP
+1568 LMSREELTSLITP

-1631 IIDSAAGFNVLQR
+1631 IIDSAAGFNVLQK

-1676 RTIDVMNAM
+1676 RTIDVMNTM

-1694 QCYLLN
+1694 QCYVLD
-1700 KDGNPIISEYG
+1700 KESNPVISEFG

-1726 RISQGQITVEGII
+1726 RIAQGQITVEGIVN
-1739 KKLEEN
+1739 KLKEN

-1759 KDESGANSNFKSA
+1759 EDQSGANSNFKSA

-1813 ITTQYKMRQH
+1813 ITTQYKMMQH

-1828 TLNIDT
+1828 TLNMDT

-1848 KFEDVN
+1848 KFADVN
-1854 TEELIDKLTYVYN
+1854 VEELVDKLTYIYN
-1867 ALGYYITPDLVSNII
+1867 AIGYYVTPDLVSNII
-1882 TEGNYK
+1882 TESNYK

-1904 YTNNDGTYDPFKFG
+1904 YTNDNGTYDPFKFG
-1918 RGNRNIITSTRAI
+1918 RGNKNIITSTRAI

-1980 FMQEEYGQYGGW
+1980 FMQEEYGQYKGW
-1992 FTDSRGEYR
+1992 FTDSKGEYR
-2001 LSWLRALNSS
+2001 LSWLRDLSS
-2011 PEMRAIFKHKV
+2011 HPEMRAIFKHKV
-2022 QLNFNKRNYM
+2022 QLNFNKHNYM

-2057 NYNVAWYRVPMLSN
+2057 NYNVAWYRVPMMSN

-2109 VRMRSKGKKDID
+2109 VRMRNKGKKDID

-2148 NTPFGKILNKKLEG
+2148 TSTFGKIINKKLEG
-2162 KELTEEEKALLIS
+2162 KELTEEEKSILIE
-2175 ESKKIIKEYMTAK
+2175 ESKKIIKGHMEAK
-2188 AKEVIQKW
+2188 AKGIIQEW
-2196 KEQGIVE
+2196 KDQGIVA
-2203 QCAKIKGINTSN
+2203 QCSKIKGINSNN

-2226 DALASMNIIQMT
+2226 DTLASMNIIQMT

-2266 NAARDFDNNPVTDG
+2266 NDARDFSNNKVTDG
-2280 YHRTLYLAD
+2280 YHRTIYLAD
-2289 FEKVKSN
+2289 FGGVISN
-2296 IIENITIVFD
+2296 VIENITIVFD
-2306 RRIKE
+2306 RKIKE
-2311 AEEAKRTTE
+2311 AEDAGRTTE
-2320 VEYFKALKESL
+2320 AESLKALKESL
-2331 VGEDGA
+2331 VGEKGA
-2337 YRNINVTD
+2337 YRDINVTD

-2350 CATSYRKKALIFGK
+2350 CATSYRKKAFIFGK
-2364 WNKAREEVYKRLM
+2364 WNKAKEEVYNKLM
-2377 EGDYSTTDL
+2377 QGDYTATDL

-2404 SGVSNAPMG
+2404 SGVADAPMG
-2413 KLKTPIQNKN
+2413 KLKNPIQNKN

-2428 ILAGAILQNE
+2428 LLAGAILQNE

-2474 KSSLTGVIDINN
+2474 KSSLTGVIDIND
-2486 ATSVEEAKEI
+2486 ATDVEEAKER

-2507 DWQSYIPKAE
+2507 DWKSYTPKVD

-2532 IQQEVPPHFRDHD
+2532 IQQEVPPHFRDHN

-2557 ADLSEGS
+2557 ADLADGNYVIREG
-2564 YTIKEGIV
+2564 
-2572 TKTVN
+2572 KTTRTVKK
-2577 REEFIKE
+2577 EEFIKE
-2584 YEQTIAAN
+2584 YEKTIAAN

-2600 ADELH
+2600 AEELH

-2638 IACSVDSNGNFRIP
+2638 VACSVDSNGNFRIP
-2652 LGDPIQAKR
+2652 LGDPVQAKR
-2661 VEQLLN
+2661 VEQLIN
-2667 SIIKNRISKQKL
+2667 SIVKNRISKQKL

-2692 SKQLSIVFKGKD
+2692 SRQLSIVFKGKD
-2704 GKSLRQRAKGESES
+2704 GKPLRKRAKGESEA
-2718 SYKEYLQKNQAGI
+2718 SYKEYLQENQAGI

-2750 DEEGNVDIEA
+2750 DENGNVDIEA

-2818 KMYLMRKTLPIRVKK
+2818 KMYLMRKTLPIRAKK
-2833 DKEFTHHLQAE
+2833 GEEFTHHLQNA
-2844 VFNKL
+2844 VFNKFI
-2849 LSKAKQSKERY
+2849 SKAKQEGRGYNVEKIKE
-2860 NIEKL
+2860 
-2865 QKEAWDKV
+2865 EAWEKV
-2873 NLFFSDTS
+2873 NIFFDKKLT
-2881 TEEKR
+2881 TEEK
-2886 KQLGEYYSILSK
+2886 KEKLGEYYTILSK
-2898 AYRKYRYETVT
+2898 AYRKYRYETIT
-2909 PKRDRDI
+2909 PTRDRNI
-2916 RNNKIIDMTY
+2916 RNNKILDMTY
-2926 EVMTHESTA
+2926 EVMTHETTA

-2944 DQQKKMGYVVEA
+2944 DQQKKMGYAVEA
-2956 FRNLYT
+2956 FRNLYR
-2962 EEMSESAILEL
+2962 ENMSESEVLKL

-3028 GNDGFRYNGIEHPFT
+3028 GNDGFRYNGIESPFT

-3049 ANGISIDPE
+3049 SGGISIDPE
-3058 RDFTEQYIG
+3058 RDFTGQYIG

-3116 SQRSVAEIL
+3116 SQKSIAEIL
-3125 QKHAKESLSS
+3125 QKHAKESLDS
-3135 PTSLNEIIKKELK
+3135 PTSLNEVIKKELK
-3148 TLETEETITE
+3148 AIESEDTITA
-3158 NSEINTAELTREE
+3158 NSEINTSELTKEE
-3171 LIVGLVTDNKAI
+3171 LVVGLVTDNKAV

-3237 ITSRDEVKI
+3237 ITSRDGDKI
-3246 DLEGLLA
+3246 TLEGFLA

-3258 KQFHRTVRMA
+3258 KQFHRTVKMA
-3268 AHIFHDMPAN
+3268 SHIFHDMPAN
-3278 SANFRDLLSNLPK
+3278 SLNFRDLLSNLPK
-3291 NLKSRVTSDRK
+3291 NLKSRITSDRK

-3311 QSYMLVSSET
+3311 QSYMLISSEA
-3321 IDSSKLMWYID
+3321 INSSKLMWYID

-3402 LFIYNFFRGGVV
+3402 LFIYNFFRGGIV

-3435 NESYSNPARIEPY
+3435 NESYSNPTRIEPY

-3455 RNYSSNNQIIPT
+3455 RNYSSNNQIVPT
-3467 IKNLEGLSKLDKP
+3467 VKSLEGLNKLDKP
-3480 VKLGDTVTIE
+3480 VKVGDAVTIE
-3490 NSKDLSAIGESTYFK
+3490 NSKDLEAIGESTYFK
-3505 VKSGNSYML
+3505 VKSGNSYIL
-3514 FRVISNSKY
+3514 FKVTSSSKY

-3539 LELSTEEIKNSAEVS
+3539 LELSTDEIRNSAEIT
-3554 ALSDS
+3554 ALTDS
-3559 VEEIDNG
+3559 TEEVDNG

-3574 AETEEVI
+3574 TEVEETI

-3587 YTDET
+3587 YTDES

-3600 SEAEAREFTK
+3600 SETESKVFTK
-3610 KLKGQSSAYLSKIVS
+3610 NLKGQSVAYLSRIVS

>member
-15 CSRLNI
+15 CNRLNI

-45 AYIMEKLQGVQMTNA
+45 SYIIEKLQGVQMTNA

-69 KIHSKPMVFK
+69 KVHSNPIVLK
-79 TTEQVVAKIKELS
+79 TAEQAAAKIKELS

-100 GSYRNN
+100 SSYRNN

-112 TVAEPTNQEAIE
+112 IVAEPINQEAIE
-124 KEIKSI
+124 KEIKGI
-130 LANAPRNLEGQL
+130 LANAPRNSEGQL
-142 LAPNGNPTKLTE
+142 LAPNGKPTKLTE

-174 ITQNEDGTWNIPN
+174 ISQNEDGSWNIPN
-187 DVSKIIDTETGEP
+187 DVSKVIDTKTGEP
-200 MVVYHGTPGD
+200 KVVYHSSNVENINIYRPSLSKFG
-210 TFYIF
+210 
-215 DISHF
+215 F
-220 GATDGGSLGKGF
+220 GAGIFFSDNEEYSKFVTHTKFTYKLFLNIKNPINTNNLEREKTANLFLLEDPHSIQDWVEEFGTEEGYIEYFNSIKQRDGIIGE
-232 YFTPDKSYAEK
+232 DAEK
-243 YGVNVN
+243 PSRYRGTVEYV
-249 SYFLNVRNPIN
+249 VRNP
-260 AKLNEIEA
+260 
-268 FVLGSKSKEGLY
+268 
-280 ERIKLQESFS
+280 
-290 SQEEMEAMYAIID
+290 
-303 SISQEMINEVNSTY
+303 
-317 DGSYYPTKGLSEYVA
+317 
-332 TASNQIKSATDN
+332 NQIKSATDN
-344 VGTFSAENDDVMY
+344 VGTFSTESDNIRFNIQTKEEI
-357 SYNPSSGSQ
+357 YNVLDFLSKTLKDPNGVRLIHKYEGEYYISKTAFGGM
-366 SSFNTRERVKNHYL
+366 
-380 RTVSSSVE
+380 SSVSVE
-388 RSIQTIEA
+388 EAYDKIQTQLEYALTRYNLPINLFNITQGRASRKITINEEA
-396 LQKVFTN
+396 LKDIISRSETLASLEKSFKSKEGYKKVKSILEFLANKTGLKYEIITQEKAKELLKSKKIDN
-403 VRISTADSNWSDAG
+403 VNAFVQRDTCYFIEGRQLNVDIATEEMLHPFVASIRQINSAAFKSLLKDAQRAFPRLRLEIARDYKG
-417 ELIASSEIN
+417 KAIEEIHEELVTQALSRAFREDIKNNPEGNSIKELIKNFINRIVEIFQSYFGENNSEVITEYKTRVDEILKREEIAAQDLQSTITIN
-426 ELAQK
+426 ELA
-431 AKARYGNLADI
+431 
-442 KIKRG
+442 
-447 NGYYELQ
+447 
-454 ITPKSREELESFYT
+454 
-468 KRVLEYVR
+468 
-476 GLSNSDILNE
+476 
-486 LLTIESD
+486 
-493 YYEDLAYHIRAKEIP
+493 
-508 VIKEQI
+508 
-514 AKKNANITAQEI
+514 
-526 EEAVDF
+526 
-532 LVSLENNPE
+532 
-541 TNLYVNTCI
+541 
-550 KWLKNGVIRLP
+550 
-561 QDNDAILAIFK
+561 
-572 MAREEGFDVQKL
+572 
-584 KHPFDV
+584 
-590 IRLKIEKL
+590 
-598 GKEIV
+598 
-603 PGKAINPREIPQFYY
+603 
-618 SHSIEEIEGVT
+618 
-629 IEIYDVENS
+629 
-638 YEGQTAVAQV
+638 
-648 LADTAP
+648 
-654 KLPDGSWVLGNFTS
+654 
-668 PWCLATFNYD
+668 
-678 KTTGKATPS
+678 
-687 TSARDT
+687 
-693 YWYRYNAGKRQIAFY
+693 
-708 NGIPIGFNSSSQ
+708 
-720 RKDEWWDFYDRSH
+720 
-733 DSVDAS
+733 
-739 FIDARE
+739 
-745 RELKLNTRTL
+745 
-755 SDSIRYTNLGF
+755 
-766 ADVSITNDGELE
+766 
-778 AIRYPVLQYTYFFRN
+778 
-793 NTSYYPEFPD
+793 
-803 RFSIARSLESLL
+803 
-815 ISIKLDDGDIFIK
+815 
-828 DVHDTINPSID
+828 
-839 ESKKQQI
+839 
-846 QELIMRLNEAKK
+846 K
-858 IVNTEMP
+858 IVNSG
-865 HLIEECEFFAK
+865 L
-876 KLTPIPKDLELEI
+876 KLYSP
-889 LELQKFMYEEARF
+889 
-902 IYEQLEKVAT
+902 
-912 SILLDIKKQ
+912 
-921 KTPEEIKS
+921 
-929 ETLEG
+929 
-934 PKIIPPKVAEAII
+934 
-947 EYEELEP
+947 
-954 FERQE
+954 
-959 NVPDKITAENIFV
+959 NI
-972 DVNTARETA
+972 
-981 YMEYM
+981 
-986 DPIEEEELEEVTKE
+986 
-1000 VNVKSKSRLFTP
+1000 
-1012 RIIQRLL
+1012 
-1019 QVVKDR
+1019 
-1025 DYKALYNRLYK
+1025 
-1036 EEVNKDLENILKEI
+1036 
-1050 LSTYHFEVLE
+1050 
-1060 GNLREV
+1060 
-1066 FGDDILGATDFLNKV
+1066 
-1081 IYLAEEGDRNAITG
+1081 
-1095 VEEFAHAF
+1095 
-1103 IKMMGSVYHKAQN
+1103 
-1116 RGKFPESR
+1116 
-1124 VYSEIRDLVEGTTLY
+1124 EGTRL
-1139 QQVYELYKDNPQ
+1139 N
-1151 YQREDGSIDT
+1151 
-1161 AKIKEEAVG
+1161 
-1170 QALAAVILERY
+1170 LE
-1181 QIKTKTD
+1181 
-1188 KSFVEKI
+1188 
-1195 KQWFKDLL
+1195 
-1203 LFFKSKFGNSKERA
+1203 
-1217 KLDVKLNK
+1217 
-1225 IADSILNGSYQKK
+1225 
-1238 FLNKLN
+1238 
-1244 DKKFKLQN
+1244 
-1252 YTRTILDSVEKDGG
+1252 
-1266 ISLGIMQDAVA
+1266 
-1277 CGGIIT
+1277 
-1283 GSLSYRMQTSVYRA
+1283 
-1297 EEDSLHD
+1297 
-1304 IDIVFPLSTHG
+1304 
-1315 WHTRHPFF
+1315 
-1323 RNPNTVRGERIRSME
+1323 
-1338 DMLEEVASTEPL
+1338 STE
-1350 RRFKERQ
+1350 
-1357 PNTTLMYA
+1357 
-1365 YWGDKDILVVNAII
+1365 I
-1379 SENEALKERFMS
+1379 
-1391 LTGNFASRL
+1391 
-1400 EHFTEEE
+1400 
-1407 RAQIRL
+1407 
-1413 VDFFFNP
+1413 
-1420 NDNVSEDIIQDE
+1420 
-1432 RFNLKLA
+1432 
-1439 NYRHSFKAKLK
+1439 
-1450 YGRAKD
+1450 
-1456 LYDYQTLNPA
+1456 
-1466 NRKYIID
+1466 
-1473 NPNIADRQL
+1473 
-1482 MWQKTLTTTEESNT
+1482 
-1496 ETTSKTID
+1496 TSKTID

-1561 IKDKDAS
+1561 IKKDAS

-1663 TVGDIQEHWQVEF
+1663 TVGDIQEHWRVEF

-1685 TPEVRLALL
+1685 TPEIRLALL
-1694 QCYLLN
+1694 QCYLLD
-1700 KDGNPIISEYG
+1700 KDSNPIISEYG

-1739 KKLEEN
+1739 RKLEEN

-1828 TLNIDT
+1828 TLNTDT

-1848 KFEDVN
+1848 KFEDIN

-1867 ALGYYITPDLVSNII
+1867 ALGYYITPDLVSNIL

-1918 RGNRNIITSTRAI
+1918 RNNRNIITSTRAI

-1980 FMQEEYGQYGGW
+1980 FMQEEYGQYEGW

-2071 KPSSEFIRFIA
+2071 KPSSEFIKFIA

-2148 NTPFGKILNKKLEG
+2148 NTPFGKLLNKKLEG

-2175 ESKKIIKEYMTAK
+2175 ESKQIIKEYMTTK

-2226 DALASMNIIQMT
+2226 DTLASMNIIQIT

-2306 RRIKE
+2306 RKIKE
-2311 AEEAKRTTE
+2311 AEEAKHTTE
-2320 VEYFKALKESL
+2320 VEYLKALKESL
-2331 VGEDGA
+2331 VGENGA
-2337 YRNINVTD
+2337 YRDINVTD

-2364 WNKAREEVYKRLM
+2364 WNKAKEEVYKRLM
-2377 EGDYSTTDL
+2377 QGDYSTTDL

-2428 ILAGAILQNE
+2428 LLAGAILQNE

-2486 ATSVEEAKEI
+2486 ATNAEEAKER

-2507 DWQSYIPKAE
+2507 DWKSYTPKVD

-2557 ADLSEGS
+2557 ADLSEGT

-2638 IACSVDSNGNFRIP
+2638 VACSVDSDGNFRIP

-2692 SKQLSIVFKGKD
+2692 SRQLSIVFKGKD

-2750 DEEGNVDIEA
+2750 DEDGNVDIEA

-2833 DKEFTHHLQAE
+2833 DKEFTHHLQSE

-2860 NIEKL
+2860 NIEQL

-2886 KQLGEYYSILSK
+2886 KQLGEYYAILSK
-2898 AYRKYRYETVT
+2898 AYRKYRYETVI

-2926 EVMTHESTA
+2926 EVMTHESTV

-2944 DQQKKMGYVVEA
+2944 DQQKKMGYAVEA
-2956 FRNLYT
+2956 FRSLYT
-2962 EEMSESAILEL
+2962 EEMSESTFLKL

-3010 AGTLIGVFAVHK
+3010 ASTLIGVFAVHK

-3116 SQRSVAEIL
+3116 SQKSVAEIL

-3291 NLKSRVTSDRK
+3291 NLKSRITSDRK

-3396 PNVAKD
+3396 PNVAKN

-3455 RNYSSNNQIIPT
+3455 RNYSSNNQIVPI
-3467 IKNLEGLSKLDKP
+3467 IKSLEGLNKLDKP

-3529 IAPLGNNGEY
+3529 IDPLGNNGEY
-3539 LELSTEEIKNSAEVS
+3539 LELSTEEIRNSAEVS

-3559 VEEIDNG
+3559 IEEIDNG
-3566 IGVINGSD
+3566 IGDINGSD
-3574 AETEEVI
+3574 VETEEVI

-3600 SEAEAREFTK
+3600 SEAEAKEFTK
-3610 KLKGQSSAYLSKIVS
+3610 RLKGQSSAYLSKIVS
-3625 ILESKGIK
+3625 ILDGKGIK

>member
-1 MFCVNVKSKEFKDA
+1 MFCVNVKSKEFKGA

-33 LNNIDSNGFPSD
+33 LNNVDSNGFPSD
-45 AYIMEKLQGVQMTNA
+45 SYIMEKLQGIPMTNA

-69 KIHSKPMVFK
+69 KVHSKPMVFK
-79 TTEQVVAKIKELS
+79 TAEQVAAKIKELS
-92 KYYTPESI
+92 KYYAPESI
-100 GSYRNN
+100 SSYRNN

-112 TVAEPTNQEAIE
+112 TVAEPN
-124 KEIKSI
+124 
-130 LANAPRNLEGQL
+130 
-142 LAPNGNPTKLTE
+142 
-154 RQYAHVRT
+154 
-162 KAFKKWFGDWTK
+162 
-174 ITQNEDGTWNIPN
+174 
-187 DVSKIIDTETGEP
+187 
-200 MVVYHGTPGD
+200 
-210 TFYIF
+210 
-215 DISHF
+215 
-220 GATDGGSLGKGF
+220 
-232 YFTPDKSYAEK
+232 
-243 YGVNVN
+243 
-249 SYFLNVRNPIN
+249 
-260 AKLNEIEA
+260 
-268 FVLGSKSKEGLY
+268 
-280 ERIKLQESFS
+280 
-290 SQEEMEAMYAIID
+290 
-303 SISQEMINEVNSTY
+303 
-317 DGSYYPTKGLSEYVA
+317 
-332 TASNQIKSATDN
+332 
-344 VGTFSAENDDVMY
+344 
-357 SYNPSSGSQ
+357 
-366 SSFNTRERVKNHYL
+366 L
-380 RTVSSSVE
+380 RTVSTSVE
-388 RSIQTIEA
+388 RSIQTIE
-396 LQKVFTN
+396 
-403 VRISTADSNWSDAG
+403 
-417 ELIASSEIN
+417 
-426 ELAQK
+426 
-431 AKARYGNLADI
+431 
-442 KIKRG
+442 
-447 NGYYELQ
+447 
-454 ITPKSREELESFYT
+454 
-468 KRVLEYVR
+468 
-476 GLSNSDILNE
+476 
-486 LLTIESD
+486 
-493 YYEDLAYHIRAKEIP
+493 
-508 VIKEQI
+508 
-514 AKKNANITAQEI
+514 
-526 EEAVDF
+526 
-532 LVSLENNPE
+532 
-541 TNLYVNTCI
+541 
-550 KWLKNGVIRLP
+550 
-561 QDNDAILAIFK
+561 
-572 MAREEGFDVQKL
+572 EG
-584 KHPFDV
+584 
-590 IRLKIEKL
+590 
-598 GKEIV
+598 
-603 PGKAINPREIPQFYY
+603 
-618 SHSIEEIEGVT
+618 
-629 IEIYDVENS
+629 
-638 YEGQTAVAQV
+638 
-648 LADTAP
+648 
-654 KLPDGSWVLGNFTS
+654 
-668 PWCLATFNYD
+668 
-678 KTTGKATPS
+678 
-687 TSARDT
+687 
-693 YWYRYNAGKRQIAFY
+693 
-708 NGIPIGFNSSSQ
+708 
-720 RKDEWWDFYDRSH
+720 
-733 DSVDAS
+733 
-739 FIDARE
+739 
-745 RELKLNTRTL
+745 
-755 SDSIRYTNLGF
+755 
-766 ADVSITNDGELE
+766 
-778 AIRYPVLQYTYFFRN
+778 
-793 NTSYYPEFPD
+793 
-803 RFSIARSLESLL
+803 
-815 ISIKLDDGDIFIK
+815 
-828 DVHDTINPSID
+828 
-839 ESKKQQI
+839 
-846 QELIMRLNEAKK
+846 
-858 IVNTEMP
+858 
-865 HLIEECEFFAK
+865 
-876 KLTPIPKDLELEI
+876 
-889 LELQKFMYEEARF
+889 
-902 IYEQLEKVAT
+902 
-912 SILLDIKKQ
+912 
-921 KTPEEIKS
+921 
-929 ETLEG
+929 
-934 PKIIPPKVAEAII
+934 
-947 EYEELEP
+947 
-954 FERQE
+954 
-959 NVPDKITAENIFV
+959 
-972 DVNTARETA
+972 
-981 YMEYM
+981 
-986 DPIEEEELEEVTKE
+986 
-1000 VNVKSKSRLFTP
+1000 
-1012 RIIQRLL
+1012 
-1019 QVVKDR
+1019 
-1025 DYKALYNRLYK
+1025 
-1036 EEVNKDLENILKEI
+1036 
-1050 LSTYHFEVLE
+1050 
-1060 GNLREV
+1060 
-1066 FGDDILGATDFLNKV
+1066 
-1081 IYLAEEGDRNAITG
+1081 
-1095 VEEFAHAF
+1095 
-1103 IKMMGSVYHKAQN
+1103 
-1116 RGKFPESR
+1116 
-1124 VYSEIRDLVEGTTLY
+1124 
-1139 QQVYELYKDNPQ
+1139 
-1151 YQREDGSIDT
+1151 
-1161 AKIKEEAVG
+1161 
-1170 QALAAVILERY
+1170 
-1181 QIKTKTD
+1181 
-1188 KSFVEKI
+1188 
-1195 KQWFKDLL
+1195 
-1203 LFFKSKFGNSKERA
+1203 
-1217 KLDVKLNK
+1217 
-1225 IADSILNGSYQKK
+1225 
-1238 FLNKLN
+1238 
-1244 DKKFKLQN
+1244 
-1252 YTRTILDSVEKDGG
+1252 
-1266 ISLGIMQDAVA
+1266 
-1277 CGGIIT
+1277 
-1283 GSLSYRMQTSVYRA
+1283 
-1297 EEDSLHD
+1297 
-1304 IDIVFPLSTHG
+1304 
-1315 WHTRHPFF
+1315 
-1323 RNPNTVRGERIRSME
+1323 
-1338 DMLEEVASTEPL
+1338 
-1350 RRFKERQ
+1350 
-1357 PNTTLMYA
+1357 
-1365 YWGDKDILVVNAII
+1365 
-1379 SENEALKERFMS
+1379 
-1391 LTGNFASRL
+1391 
-1400 EHFTEEE
+1400 
-1407 RAQIRL
+1407 
-1413 VDFFFNP
+1413 
-1420 NDNVSEDIIQDE
+1420 
-1432 RFNLKLA
+1432 
-1439 NYRHSFKAKLK
+1439 
-1450 YGRAKD
+1450 
-1456 LYDYQTLNPA
+1456 
-1466 NRKYIID
+1466 
-1473 NPNIADRQL
+1473 
-1482 MWQKTLTTTEESNT
+1482 NT

-1694 QCYLLN
+1694 QCYLLD
-1700 KDGNPIISEYG
+1700 KDSNPIISEYG

-1739 KKLEEN
+1739 RKLEEN

-1828 TLNIDT
+1828 TLNTDT

-1854 TEELIDKLTYVYN
+1854 AEELIDKLTYIYN

-1931 IKIITDTLED
+1931 IKIITDALED

-1980 FMQEEYGQYGGW
+1980 FMQEEYGQYKGW

-2044 ISEFFAESDKAIG
+2044 ISEFFAESDKAVG

-2109 VRMRSKGKKDID
+2109 VRMRSKRKKDID

-2162 KELTEEEKALLIS
+2162 KELTEEEKSFLIS
-2175 ESKKIIKEYMTAK
+2175 KSKQIIKEYMTAK

-2196 KEQGIVE
+2196 REQGIVE

-2266 NAARDFDNNPVTDG
+2266 NAARDFNNNPVTDG
-2280 YHRTLYLAD
+2280 YHRTVYLAD

-2320 VEYFKALKESL
+2320 VEYLKALKESL

-2377 EGDYSTTDL
+2377 QGDYSTTDL

-2507 DWQSYIPKAE
+2507 DWKSYIPKVE

-2557 ADLSEGS
+2557 ADLLEGS
-2564 YTIKEGIV
+2564 YTIKEGVV

-2577 REEFIKE
+2577 REEFIRE

-2638 IACSVDSNGNFRIP
+2638 VACSVDSNGNFRIP

-2692 SKQLSIVFKGKD
+2692 SRQLSIIFKGKD
-2704 GKSLRQRAKGESES
+2704 GKPLRQRAKGESES

-2750 DEEGNVDIEA
+2750 DEDGNVDIEA

-2774 RIPTEDKYSIAPLK
+2774 RI
-2788 IVGFLPKEAGDGIML
+2788 
-2803 PYDITLINGSDFDID
+2803 
-2818 KMYLMRKTLPIRVKK
+2818 
-2833 DKEFTHHLQAE
+2833 
-2844 VFNKL
+2844 
-2849 LSKAKQSKERY
+2849 
-2860 NIEKL
+2860 
-2865 QKEAWDKV
+2865 
-2873 NLFFSDTS
+2873 
-2881 TEEKR
+2881 
-2886 KQLGEYYSILSK
+2886 
-2898 AYRKYRYETVT
+2898 
-2909 PKRDRDI
+2909 
-2916 RNNKIIDMTY
+2916 
-2926 EVMTHESTA
+2926 
-2935 DKMLNPGGF
+2935 
-2944 DQQKKMGYVVEA
+2944 
-2956 FRNLYT
+2956 
-2962 EEMSESAILEL
+2962 
-2973 WEELQSKSIDELKEL
+2973 
-2988 SYKDKNLCFIDT
+2988 
-3000 HIQFYKQNAA
+3000 
-3010 AGTLIGVFAVHK
+3010 
-3022 VAHAIL
+3022 
-3028 GNDGFRYNGIEHPFT
+3028 
-3043 IAGNTI
+3043 
-3049 ANGISIDPE
+3049 
-3058 RDFTEQYIG
+3058 
-3067 KVLGS
+3067 
-3072 LVASAADAVK
+3072 
-3082 DPILNLMNINNNTA
+3082 
-3096 TVLCTMVRL
+3096 
-3105 GIPFDTAAMFL
+3105 
-3116 SQRSVAEIL
+3116 
-3125 QKHAKESLSS
+3125 
-3135 PTSLNEIIKKELK
+3135 
-3148 TLETEETITE
+3148 
-3158 NSEINTAELTREE
+3158 
-3171 LIVGLVTDNKAI
+3171 
-3183 KYKVLKMLSSLL
+3183 
-3195 DISKDVKSLSYPT
+3195 
-3208 RFNSIS
+3208 
-3214 NAVGPLIIDNLMMEY
+3214 
-3229 KLKKFPET
+3229 
-3237 ITSRDEVKI
+3237 
-3246 DLEGLLA
+3246 
-3253 RHPML
+3253 
-3258 KQFHRTVRMA
+3258 
-3268 AHIFHDMPAN
+3268 
-3278 SANFRDLLSNLPK
+3278 
-3291 NLKSRVTSDRK
+3291 
-3302 LLSMLSDFY
+3302 
-3311 QSYMLVSSET
+3311 
-3321 IDSSKLMWYID
+3321 
-3332 KYPAEFIKLLKEDES
+3332 
-3347 LKSNPLCAAIRLD
+3347 
-3360 VAKQSGRPILKI
+3360 
-3372 DTTGVDSDYK
+3372 
-3382 ESLMSGWAD
+3382 
-3391 LVKTH
+3391 
-3396 PNVAKD
+3396 
-3402 LFIYNFFRGGVV
+3402 
-3414 FNPQTFMG
+3414 
-3422 LVPYQVKENIEGY
+3422 
-3435 NESYSNPARIEPY
+3435 
-3448 IVIDQFI
+3448 
-3455 RNYSSNNQIIPT
+3455 
-3467 IKNLEGLSKLDKP
+3467 
-3480 VKLGDTVTIE
+3480 
-3490 NSKDLSAIGESTYFK
+3490 
-3505 VKSGNSYML
+3505 
-3514 FRVISNSKY
+3514 
-3523 SKVITR
+3523 
-3529 IAPLGNNGEY
+3529 
-3539 LELSTEEIKNSAEVS
+3539 
-3554 ALSDS
+3554 
-3559 VEEIDNG
+3559 
-3566 IGVINGSD
+3566 
-3574 AETEEVI
+3574 
-3581 TINDVT
+3581 
-3587 YTDET
+3587 
-3592 FTQFWSGK
+3592 
-3600 SEAEAREFTK
+3600 
-3610 KLKGQSSAYLSKIVS
+3610 
-3625 ILESKGIK
+3625 
-3633 VTEEMQNK
+3633 
-3641 IKELYNLTC
+3641 